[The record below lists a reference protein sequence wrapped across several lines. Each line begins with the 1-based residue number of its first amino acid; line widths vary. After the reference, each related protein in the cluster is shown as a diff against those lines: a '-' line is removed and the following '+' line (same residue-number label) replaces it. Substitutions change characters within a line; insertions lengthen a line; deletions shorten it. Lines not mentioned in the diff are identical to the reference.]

1 MTLQEIKE
9 LKEMGFS
16 TDQIMSLSGVQ
27 ASAPAS
33 APDQEEPETEETE
46 PAEKQAS
53 APAQTQEEAPAPD
66 SRFSELEN
74 AVKAQSKQ
82 IEQLTKQLQ
91 AENRQNMSLDHP
103 PDDLDKKVDAV
114 MAELIR
120 PTIKNKEGTT

>member
-16 TDQIMSLSGVQ
+16 TDQIMTLSGSP

-33 APDQEEPETEETE
+33 APDPEEPETEETE
-46 PAEKQAS
+46 PAE
-53 APAQTQEEAPAPD
+53 PETPAPD
-66 SRFSELEN
+66 PRLEELEQTVRN
-74 AVKAQSKQ
+74 QASQ
-82 IEQLTKQLQ
+82 IQELTKQLQ

-103 PDDLDKKVDAV
+103 PDDLDKKVDQV

-120 PTIKNKEGTT
+120 PTIQKKEVNL

>member
-27 ASAPAS
+27 ASAPD
-33 APDQEEPETEETE
+33 PEEPEPETPE
-46 PAEKQAS
+46 PEK
-53 APAQTQEEAPAPD
+53 PEKPEPETPAPAPD
-66 SRFSELEN
+66 PRLSELEN
-74 AVKAQSKQ
+74 AVKAQSQQ

-91 AENRQNMSLDHP
+91 AENRQNMSLDRP
-103 PDDLDKKVDAV
+103 PDDLDKKVDEV

-120 PTIKNKEGTT
+120 PTIKNKEGKT

>member
-27 ASAPAS
+27 ATAPVS
-33 APDQEEPETEETE
+33 APDQEEPEAEETE
-46 PAEKQAS
+46 PAENQAS
-53 APAQTQEEAPAPD
+53 APAETPD
-66 SRFSELEN
+66 PDPRLSELEN
-74 AVKAQSKQ
+74 AVKAQSQQ

-91 AENRQNMSLDHP
+91 AENRQNMSLDRP